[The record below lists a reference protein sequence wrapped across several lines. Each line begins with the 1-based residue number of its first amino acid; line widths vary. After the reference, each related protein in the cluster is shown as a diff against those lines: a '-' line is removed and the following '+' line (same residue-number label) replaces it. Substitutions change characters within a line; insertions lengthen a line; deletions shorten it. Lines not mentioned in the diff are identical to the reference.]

1 MKSIDFKKALKFLL
15 VALAYTV
22 LWIITNALLPYSQAF
37 KDMAADASPL
47 SIVFLFIC
55 SIFICF
61 AICFIAANSNWRGMK
76 RIAGIS
82 LAVFMICSF
91 LTQLDTLFFG
101 NAFPILTKIDIL
113 SIMFAALPPIV
124 VATMLGVKFFGN
136 NNACEKVEQ
145 IPVLKFV
152 PRLTIIGLIYSFVYY
167 LFGYF
172 VLWQFEEA
180 RIFYSGVSENAGFFG
195 QLMNNDPILY
205 PFSFVRGVMFASFLL
220 PLFYM
225 LQEQGRKKFIISAC
239 LTYLTTAILLI
250 IPNPLFPD
258 VVRWA
263 HFIEMTSSM
272 LLFGIISGII
282 LYVPSKSS
290 KL

>member
-1 MKSIDFKKALKFLL
+1 MF
-15 VALAYTV
+15 
-22 LWIITNALLPYSQAF
+22 LPYSQAF
-37 KDMAADASPL
+37 KDMDADVSPL

-55 SIFICF
+55 SIFICL
-61 AICFIAANSNWRGMK
+61 AICFIAANSNWRGIK
-76 RIAGIS
+76 RITGIS

-91 LTQLDTLFFG
+91 MTQIETLFFG
-101 NAFPILTKIDIL
+101 SAFPILTKVDIL
-113 SIMFAALPPIV
+113 SIMLAALPSVV
-124 VATMLGVKFFGN
+124 VATMLSVKFFGN
-136 NNACEKVEQ
+136 NDVCEKVEQ

-152 PRLTIIGLIYSFVYY
+152 PRIAIIGLIYTAVYL

-180 RIFYSGVSENAGFFG
+180 RIFYSGIQEDAGFIG
-195 QLMNNDPILY
+195 VLMNNAQIIY
-205 PFSFVRGVMFASFLL
+205 PFQFARGVMFALFLL

-225 LQEQGRKKFIISAC
+225 LQEQGRKKFIISVC
-239 LTYLTTAILLI
+239 LTYFTTAILLI

-263 HFIEMTSSM
+263 HFIEMTSSV